1 MLKIK
6 EAIFIYSKSYK
17 FGIIKS
23 MKKILLI
30 ILFITI
36 LKNVQSQD
44 PHFSQF
50 FASPLTLNPAFTGK
64 FNGTV
69 RVAGNYRNQWPEI
82 NRAFITNTASVDF
95 QILQN
100 KIGYTDTWG
109 VGMMAYSDNS
119 ANGAVKFNYASV
131 STAFHKGL
139 DEDGYSQIGIG
150 FQATYANMLI
160 NTSSLKFEDQ
170 LTTAG
175 FTGVTS
181 EIFANPSALTS
192 NYLDVNAGVLYTGSS
207 NDKNNYYLGVSLYH
221 ITRPKQTFTG
231 ANYLLNTRTTIH
243 GGGYF
248 AVAPTTTLHLSALQ
262 SLQGG
267 ASETVLGGAAQFNVS
282 GEEAEKPTSFY
293 AGVWMRL
300 KDAIIPYIG
309 LEFGDFRLG
318 ATYDVNTSSLKTAS
332 QSRGGIEI
340 SLIYIRRPDTNK
352 NIHCPKF

>member
-1 MLKIK
+1 
-6 EAIFIYSKSYK
+6 
-17 FGIIKS
+17 
-23 MKKILLI
+23 MKKILFI
-30 ILFITI
+30 IFSILL
-36 LKNVQSQD
+36 LKNVDAQD

-82 NRAFITNTASVDF
+82 NRAFVTNTASVDF

-100 KIGYTDTWG
+100 KIAYTDNWG

-119 ANGAVKFNYASV
+119 ANGAVKFNYASI

-139 DEDGYSQIGIG
+139 DEDGYSQIGVG
-150 FQATYANMLI
+150 FQLTYANMLI
-160 NTSSLKFEDQ
+160 NTTSLKFEDQ
-170 LTTAG
+170 LTTSG

-181 EIFANPSALTS
+181 EVFSNPASLNA
-192 NYLDVNAGVLYTGSS
+192 NYLDLNAGILYTGSS
-207 NDKNNYYLGVSLYH
+207 NDRNNYYLGASMYH
-221 ITRPKQTFTG
+221 ITRPKQSFTG
-231 ANYLLNTRTTIH
+231 ANYLLNTRTTLH

-248 AVAPTTTLHLSALQ
+248 GIGPTTTLHISALQ

-267 ASETVLGGAAQFNVS
+267 ASETVLGTALQFNVS
-282 GEEAEKPTSFY
+282 GQEAEKPTSFY
-293 AGVWMRL
+293 AGSWIRL
-300 KDAIIPYIG
+300 NDAIIPYVG

-318 ATYDVNTSSLKTAS
+318 VTYDINTSSLKTAS
-332 QSRGGIEI
+332 EKRGGLEI
-340 SLIYIRRPDTNK
+340 SLIYIRRPNTDR

>member
-1 MLKIK
+1 
-6 EAIFIYSKSYK
+6 
-17 FGIIKS
+17 
-23 MKKILLI
+23 MKKIALI
-30 ILFITI
+30 IFSIIL
-36 LKNVQSQD
+36 LKNVQAQD

-100 KIGYTDTWG
+100 KISNTDNWG

-119 ANGAVKFNYASV
+119 ANGAVKFNFASV

-139 DEDGYSQIGIG
+139 DEDGYSQIGVG
-150 FQATYANMLI
+150 FQVTYANMLI
-160 NTSSLKFEDQ
+160 NTTSLKFEDQ
-170 LTTAG
+170 LTSSG

-181 EIFANPSALTS
+181 EIFSNPAALKS
-192 NYLDVNAGVLYTGSS
+192 NYVDINAGLLYTGSS
-207 NDKNNYYLGVSLYH
+207 NDRNNYYLGVSMYH

-231 ANYLLNTRTTIH
+231 ANYLLNTRTTFH

-248 AVAPTTTLHLSALQ
+248 GIGPTTTLHVSALQ

-267 ASETVLGGAAQFNVS
+267 ASETVLGGAVQFNVS
-282 GEEAEKPTSFY
+282 GTDAEKPTSFY
-293 AGVWMRL
+293 AGSWMRL
-300 KDAIIPYIG
+300 NDAIIPYIG

-332 QSRGGIEI
+332 EKRGGIEL
-340 SLIYIRRPDTNK
+340 SLIYTRRPNTDRS
-352 NIHCPKF
+352 IHCPKF

>member
-1 MLKIK
+1 
-6 EAIFIYSKSYK
+6 
-17 FGIIKS
+17 
-23 MKKILLI
+23 MKKIALI
-30 ILFITI
+30 IFSIIL
-36 LKNVQSQD
+36 LKNVQAQD

-95 QILQN
+95 QILQD
-100 KIGYTDTWG
+100 KISNTDNWG

-119 ANGAVKFNYASV
+119 ANGAVKFNFASV

-139 DEDGYSQIGIG
+139 DEDGYSQIGVG
-150 FQATYANMLI
+150 FQVTYANMLI
-160 NTSSLKFEDQ
+160 NTTSLKFEDQ
-170 LTTAG
+170 LTSSG

-181 EIFANPSALTS
+181 EIFSNPAALKS
-192 NYLDVNAGVLYTGSS
+192 NYVDINAGLLYTGSS
-207 NDKNNYYLGVSLYH
+207 NDRNNYYLGVSMYH

-231 ANYLLNTRTTIH
+231 ANYLLNTRTTFH

-248 AVAPTTTLHLSALQ
+248 GIGPTTTLHVSALQ

-267 ASETVLGGAAQFNVS
+267 ASETVLGGAVQFNVS
-282 GEEAEKPTSFY
+282 GTDAEKPTSFY
-293 AGVWMRL
+293 AGSWMRL
-300 KDAIIPYIG
+300 NDAIIPYIG

-332 QSRGGIEI
+332 ERRGGIEI
-340 SLIYIRRPDTNK
+340 SLIYIRRPNTDRA
-352 NIHCPKF
+352 IHCPKF

>member
-1 MLKIK
+1 
-6 EAIFIYSKSYK
+6 
-17 FGIIKS
+17 
-23 MKKILLI
+23 MKKIVLI
-30 ILFITI
+30 IFSMVL
-36 LKNVQSQD
+36 LKNVQAQD

-100 KIGYTDTWG
+100 KIDNTDNWG

-119 ANGAVKFNYASV
+119 ANGAVKFNFASV

-139 DEDGYSQIGIG
+139 DEDGYSQIGVG
-150 FQATYANMLI
+150 FQVTYANMLI
-160 NTSSLKFEDQ
+160 NTTSLKFEDQ
-170 LTTAG
+170 LTSSG

-181 EIFANPSALTS
+181 EIFSNPAALKS
-192 NYLDVNAGVLYTGSS
+192 NYVDINAGLLYTGSS
-207 NDKNNYYLGVSLYH
+207 NDRNNYYLGVSMYH

-231 ANYLLNTRTTIH
+231 ANYLLNTRTTFH

-248 AVAPTTTLHLSALQ
+248 GIGPTTTLHVSALQ

-267 ASETVLGGAAQFNVS
+267 ASETVLGGAVQFNVS
-282 GEEAEKPTSFY
+282 GEDAEKPTSFY
-293 AGVWMRL
+293 VGSWMRL
-300 KDAIIPYIG
+300 NDAIIPYIG

-332 QSRGGIEI
+332 ERRGGIEL
-340 SLIYIRRPDTNK
+340 SLIYTRRPNTDRS
-352 NIHCPKF
+352 IHCPKF

>member
-1 MLKIK
+1 
-6 EAIFIYSKSYK
+6 
-17 FGIIKS
+17 
-23 MKKILLI
+23 
-30 ILFITI
+30 
-36 LKNVQSQD
+36 LKNVQAQD

-82 NRAFITNTASVDF
+82 NRAFITNTASIDF

-100 KIGYTDTWG
+100 KIAYTDNWG

-139 DEDGYSQIGIG
+139 DEEGYSQIGVG
-150 FQATYANMLI
+150 FQVTYANMLI
-160 NTSSLKFEDQ
+160 NTTNLKFEDQ
-170 LTTAG
+170 LTSAG

-181 EIFANPSALTS
+181 EIFSNPAALKS
-192 NYLDVNAGVLYTGSS
+192 NYIDINAGLLYTGSS
-207 NDKNNYYLGVSLYH
+207 NDRNNYYLGVSMYH
-221 ITRPKQTFTG
+221 VTRPKQTFTG
-231 ANYLLNTRTTIH
+231 ANYLLNTRTTFH

-248 AVAPTTTLHLSALQ
+248 GVGSTTTLHVSALQ

-267 ASETVLGGAAQFNVS
+267 ASETVLGGAVQFNLS
-282 GEEAEKPTSFY
+282 DADAEKPASFY
-293 AGVWMRL
+293 AGSWLRL
-300 KDAIIPYIG
+300 NDAIIPYIG

-332 QSRGGIEI
+332 EKRGGLEI
-340 SLIYIRRPDTNK
+340 SLIYIRRPNTDR

>member
-1 MLKIK
+1 
-6 EAIFIYSKSYK
+6 
-17 FGIIKS
+17 
-23 MKKILLI
+23 MKKIVFIIFIFLL
-30 ILFITI
+30 LE
-36 LKNVQSQD
+36 NVHAQD

-100 KIGYTDTWG
+100 KIAYTDNWG

-139 DEDGYSQIGIG
+139 DEEGYSQIGVG
-150 FQATYANMLI
+150 FQVTYANMLI
-160 NTSSLKFEDQ
+160 NTTNLKFEDQ
-170 LTTAG
+170 LTSSG

-181 EIFANPSALTS
+181 EIFSNPAALKS
-192 NYLDVNAGVLYTGSS
+192 NYVDINAGLLYTGSS
-207 NDKNNYYLGVSLYH
+207 NDRNNYYLGVSMYH

-231 ANYLLNTRTTIH
+231 ANYLLNTRTTFH

-248 AVAPTTTLHLSALQ
+248 GVGPTTTLHISALQ

-267 ASETVLGGAAQFNVS
+267 ASETVLGGAVQFNLS
-282 GEEAEKPTSFY
+282 GTDAEKPTSFY
-293 AGVWMRL
+293 AGSWMRL
-300 KDAIIPYIG
+300 NDAIIPYVG

-332 QSRGGIEI
+332 EKRGGLEI
-340 SLIYIRRPDTNK
+340 SLIYIRRPNTDR